1 MRVRVAGRVFE
12 RSVPE
17 ARFWEVKEGIKKVC
31 RFDPRTKTWIFD
43 PLKAICGDWKILV
56 EFFHIPESLV
66 VEEIEK
72 ERKEVDR
79 LLDTYFKRDMFAFI
93 PCNKVR
99 PPFRLERGIAIIDF
113 DQVRGILTKEGPLRA
128 YDIIINAINGY
139 YREEHL
145 KHLEKLLMAKKE
157 IILSDRNGK
166 MILDISYPEEPVIK
180 ALDSMSTI
188 RYYVRT
194 LRDVEVKELKILRR
208 IGYATYEA
216 PYFMYHKIRDISKQ
230 HGYAIKDEVEWPES
244 PIDLFKEYS
253 LFPFQEEAIENW
265 EMNGKFGTVVMPTGA
280 GKTYVG
286 LEAIFRTSQ
295 STLICVVTE
304 ELAKQ
309 WSELIN
315 EKLSYSPGVFTGK
328 RKEVKGITVGIYN
341 SVAKHIDKLF
351 DKFALIIF
359 DEVHHVPA
367 LTFKEIAFKAK
378 AKYRL
383 GLSAT
388 PERVDGNEHLIFMT
402 AGDIVYKISYIEL
415 MKAGFL
421 APIRHHLIYVEL
433 SDDEKRRMRGEI
445 LIARSE
451 EERRLVERK
460 YALKAKAKV
469 DKVLELLREVGDRK
483 VLIFT
488 EYVDQ
493 AEEIY
498 EKARKEG
505 YRVELLVGRTRNRA
519 RIFDRFRKGEINII
533 VTTRVLDEGIDVP
546 DADVAIIVSGSG
558 SRRQMAQRVGRVI
571 RGGQNKIADIYEII
585 TRGTVEERLSRI
597 RRRGLS
603 PFKISLNR
611 RL

>member
-1 MRVRVAGRVFE
+1 M
-12 RSVPE
+12 
-17 ARFWEVKEGIKKVC
+17 
-31 RFDPRTKTWIFD
+31 
-43 PLKAICGDWKILV
+43 
-56 EFFHIPESLV
+56 
-66 VEEIEK
+66 
-72 ERKEVDR
+72 
-79 LLDTYFKRDMFAFI
+79 
-93 PCNKVR
+93 
-99 PPFRLERGIAIIDF
+99 
-113 DQVRGILTKEGPLRA
+113 
-128 YDIIINAINGY
+128 
-139 YREEHL
+139 
-145 KHLEKLLMAKKE
+145 
-157 IILSDRNGK
+157 
-166 MILDISYPEEPVIK
+166 
-180 ALDSMSTI
+180 
-188 RYYVRT
+188 
-194 LRDVEVKELKILRR
+194 
-208 IGYATYEA
+208 
-216 PYFMYHKIRDISKQ
+216 
-230 HGYAIKDEVEWPES
+230 
-244 PIDLFKEYS
+244 
-253 LFPFQEEAIENW
+253 
-265 EMNGKFGTVVMPTGA
+265 
-280 GKTYVG
+280 
-286 LEAIFRTSQ
+286 
-295 STLICVVTE
+295 
-304 ELAKQ
+304 
-309 WSELIN
+309 
-315 EKLSYSPGVFTGK
+315 
-328 RKEVKGITVGIYN
+328 
-341 SVAKHIDKLF
+341 
-351 DKFALIIF
+351 
-359 DEVHHVPA
+359 
-367 LTFKEIAFKAK
+367 
-378 AKYRL
+378 
-383 GLSAT
+383 
-388 PERVDGNEHLIFMT
+388 IFMT